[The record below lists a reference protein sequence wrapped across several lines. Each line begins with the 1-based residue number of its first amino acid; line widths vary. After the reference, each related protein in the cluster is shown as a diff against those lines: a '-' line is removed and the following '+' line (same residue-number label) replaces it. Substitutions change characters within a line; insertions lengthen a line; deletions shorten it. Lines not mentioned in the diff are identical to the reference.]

1 MKSLGITENNMN
13 STAEDVDKRVHARLK
28 AIEEGKARKAELER
42 VERNIALE
50 TQVGGNHYNSMKI
63 QPIEYTM
70 KNGMNPLQH
79 TVIKYVS
86 RYKNKNGIED
96 LKKAIHSLEL
106 LIQFEENK
114 DV

>member
-1 MKSLGITENNMN
+1 MDTSINQD
-13 STAEDVDKRVHARLK
+13 DVDRRVHARLK

-50 TQVGGNHYNSMKI
+50 SQVGGDHYSSMKI

-70 KNGMNPLQH
+70 KNQMNPLQH

-86 RYKNKNGIED
+86 RYQAKNGIED

-106 LIQFEENK
+106 LIQFEDGK
-114 DV
+114 K